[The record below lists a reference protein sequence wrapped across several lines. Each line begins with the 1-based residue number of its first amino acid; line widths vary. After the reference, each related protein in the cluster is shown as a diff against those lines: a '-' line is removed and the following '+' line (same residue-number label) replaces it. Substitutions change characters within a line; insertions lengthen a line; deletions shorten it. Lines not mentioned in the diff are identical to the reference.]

1 MDGEWQLGSF
11 PSPFNHAADAH
22 ASEWLSTLV
31 DEHIGGLGPFALQ
44 ALEPSKFVAFE
55 KWTLSVLP
63 FSLRTAM
70 VRFEVE
76 IIPTQVTGFAHTQ
89 AVPVDQQSD
98 QPIPMTVPVRLQ
110 GGEQLGHLGFGEV
123 FTRSISLV

>member
-55 KWTLSVLP
+55 IVDAIGAA
-63 FSLRTAM
+63 FQ
-70 VRFEVE
+70 
-76 IIPTQVTGFAHTQ
+76 PTDGNGAF
-89 AVPVDQQSD
+89 
-98 QPIPMTVPVRLQ
+98 
-110 GGEQLGHLGFGEV
+110 
-123 FTRSISLV
+123 